1 MEFLER
7 TTSNVLVMLL
17 SPAGVLTPV
26 LGFPTNAKGKS
37 SYFIRKRKEP
47 VTKENLRDLL
57 IFGDM
62 APRPVEELAVL
73 VDEVFMPLLVNPVN
87 QRGWPTVV
95 AEDVKKHLYGL
106 KCDLYEVRGRMNG
119 QTLLPMPLNVAKVYQ
134 VHRDLVDRGQVLDG
148 AAAEPGGHLQPAAGP
163 ARQEDGGDPRT
174 DRVGVLPLLQ
184 DPFSERRGRSGNPF
198 SLLLH
203 PALTEVRDICVYI
216 KPVEELMEHIGT
228 LEFPDVAEMLP
239 AVMHTVCLL
248 WGNSRYYCTSPRIIL
263 LIKEISNQ
271 LIRQSSDCLDPSSLF
286 QGELDEAQERV
297 TMCIETLQNFK
308 EVFEE
313 SRGNLGSG
321 YFKNSEPVMWNFKS
335 KIVFERL
342 NQYIERLEKVQTVFD
357 AGVEYS
363 KLEKV
368 EIGGLKGRILG
379 QKVEELFEEFK
390 NIFSGFTKIEYDP
403 LNPDDRSFEKDE
415 VVFKDNMKDLEGR
428 LAAIITQAFDDCA
441 NFESLSKL
449 IQVAGSLMD
458 RSIAKEDMKER
469 MPRVLEV
476 YSKDLDVVKV
486 IFDEYREAKE
496 ENGFYDVD
504 CYFPPT
510 AGAMTF
516 VHKLRCRIQAPME
529 FFSEWENPIVETP
542 DMEHVRHKY
551 DEMKEKLDGLW
562 DSLYSE
568 WAARVPNEVNTN
580 LAKTLLTR
588 HEDNTISTNF
598 APELV
603 AALRECRYLQFLD
616 LLDNVPAPAK
626 ELFDRSEELHLWV
639 TTLNRIVE
647 CAFLRT
653 HVSSVMRY
661 ARYNEILKRCIPVEF
676 DLIREEMNGID
687 NYIQEVQDKLNW
699 KSDGVWPYVEN
710 IRDLTRALHGRVVQA
725 QANVEHITGLLD
737 NFAHIPLFERDEKAG
752 LLALADRTTRV
763 NKRFTE
769 VRAAADQIHLKMD
782 ENYKLFHNVP
792 LEEPEPEAPPRK
804 KRLKKRFDDDGNEIP
819 WDEGEEEW
827 ESYDEDEEG
836 EEEHVEEEEEE
847 ESSSEESSESSEELW
862 SSDSE
867 MGGRKAVKEQAVEG
881 WDFDTL
887 QSRP

>member
-1 MEFLER
+1 MGEILE
-7 TTSNVLVMLL
+7 
-17 SPAGVLTPV
+17 LTESAY
-26 LGFPTNAKGKS
+26 FPCFKTLFRN
-37 SYFIRKRKEP
+37 
-47 VTKENLRDLL
+47 
-57 IFGDM
+57 
-62 APRPVEELAVL
+62 
-73 VDEVFMPLLVNPVN
+73 
-87 QRGWPTVV
+87 VV
-95 AEDVKKHLYGL
+95 A
-106 KCDLYEVRGRMNG
+106 
-119 QTLLPMPLNVAKVYQ
+119 
-134 VHRDLVDRGQVLDG
+134 
-148 AAAEPGGHLQPAAGP
+148 
-163 ARQEDGGDPRT
+163 
-174 DRVGVLPLLQ
+174 
-184 DPFSERRGRSGNPF
+184 
-198 SLLLH
+198 
-203 PALTEVRDICVYI
+203 ALTEVRDICVYI

-647 CAFLRT
+647 W
-653 HVSSVMRY
+653 
-661 ARYNEILKRCIPVEF
+661 YNEILKRCIPVEF

-881 WDFDTL
+881 WDFDTWAEDGDGQAEDGGGQEPPHAL
-887 QSRP
+887 AQTSTAPVEQEGEEEAEQVGGSATGSATGAAEGAAEDGEEAVERLGGEEGSAAARTSQAGSAAASNQSGGSGAKPPAEQAEVGSSGATESVSASISLGVSKEAARAARAARAFVSSQAERGSAASGLLSAATKRSETESIRVSCQAAAAPLTAGF